1 MEIYTDQVTFK
12 TRSGTDIVDITEH
25 VAAIIARYGI
35 SRGSVL
41 LFVPGATAA
50 LTTVEYEPG
59 LVSDL
64 KDLFDFIAP
73 EAKIYR
79 HDERWGDGNGHAHVR
94 ASLLGP
100 SLAIPIAQ
108 GRMTLGTWQQIVFVD
123 FDNVDRQR
131 RVVVQISG
139 MKD

>member
-1 MEIYTDQVTFK
+1 MEIHLDQIAFK
-12 TRSGTDIVDITEH
+12 TRSGTDIVDITES
-25 VAAIIARYGI
+25 VAAKITQYGV

-41 LFVPGATAA
+41 IFVPGATAA
-50 LTTVEYEPG
+50 LTTIEYEPG

-64 KDLFDFIAP
+64 KDLFEFIAP

-79 HDERWGDGNGHAHVR
+79 HNERWGDGNGHAHIR

-100 SLAIPIAQ
+100 SLTIPISA

-123 FDNVDRQR
+123 FDNVDRER

-139 MKD
+139 ISD